1 VKLDVAAVGVDF
13 SAGSFAALRLARR
26 ISRAGS
32 TIRLVHVVD
41 DAIFYRGPTY
51 GDLAVQESLYR
62 DLTAGAR
69 AELDAFAEELRVGG
83 FIVENVVKVGRPA
96 DAILAAAESADLIA
110 LGTHGRGALG
120 RLLIGS
126 VAEEVARRSP
136 IPVLVVREGTE
147 EKPTE
152 RVLLAV
158 DPTGPSR
165 DAIVAAAHLA
175 ERLGARLEAIHAAHM
190 PPVLPSMVPYADTG
204 ALERASVLLE
214 RHFEAAPALINGLVK
229 KTIGR
234 EVKVHVVSGAPAHE
248 IARHAG
254 PRDLVVCGTH
264 GRTAL
269 GRFVFGSVAAKLL
282 RETPCPLLIVR
293 PCEDETAREELA
305 AAVAQPASAR

>member
-1 VKLDVAAVGVDF
+1 MKLDVAAVGVDF
-13 SAGSFAALRLARR
+13 SAGSLAALRLAKKV
-26 ISRAGS
+26 SRAGS
-32 TIRLVHVVD
+32 TIRLIHVVD

-51 GDLAVQESLYR
+51 GDPVIQESLFR
-62 DLTAGAR
+62 DLTTGAR
-69 AELDAFAEELRVGG
+69 SELDAFAEELRVTG
-83 FIVENVVKVGRPA
+83 FTLENVVEVGRPA
-96 DAILAAAESADLIA
+96 DTILAAAEGADLIA
-110 LGTHGRGALG
+110 LGTHGRGAIG
-120 RLLIGS
+120 RFFLGS

-147 EKPTE
+147 ERPTE

-165 DAIVAAAHLA
+165 DAIVAGALLA

-190 PPVLPSMVPYADTG
+190 PPILPSMVPYADTRT
-204 ALERASVLLE
+204 LERASELLE

-254 PRDLVVCGTH
+254 PGDIVVCGTH

-293 PCEDETAREELA
+293 PCEDETTREELA
-305 AAVAQPASAR
+305 GAVAKPALV